1 MMPSEFMERL
11 MSAKKGDPVELRLAK
26 AFGER
31 QSRKMHRWLD
41 EGKLDEMFGSE
52 VAERIRQIASGQ
64 YSVISRYWLSATVR
78 SRYFGKSASTPGVAL
93 LTWLNKSLM

>member
-1 MMPSEFMERL
+1 MVPSEFMERL
-11 MSAKKGDPVELRLAK
+11 ISAKKGDPVEFRLAK
-26 AFGER
+26 AFGEM

-64 YSVISRYWLSATVR
+64 YSVISSYWLSSNVR
-78 SRYFGKSASTPGVAL
+78 SRYFGKSARFLQRSATNLA
-93 LTWLNKSLM
+93 